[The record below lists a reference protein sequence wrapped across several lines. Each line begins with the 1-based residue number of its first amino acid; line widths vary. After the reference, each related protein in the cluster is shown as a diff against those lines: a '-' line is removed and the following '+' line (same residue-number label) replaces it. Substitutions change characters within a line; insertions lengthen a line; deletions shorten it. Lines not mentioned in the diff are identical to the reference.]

1 MRDGSRDKDPSLPS
15 ASIVVPVL
23 NGAATLGDM
32 LNALRQQTPTPN
44 DLEIIVVDNGSSDGT
59 RAIADRFPV
68 ILLEERKRGPAA
80 ARNRG
85 LSRAR
90 GEVVVH
96 LDADTLPT
104 RRWLAEI
111 LAPFCDPRTVL
122 VAGRSLSFPPKT
134 PAERYLSRFQLYDAE
149 KNINRAVLPFA
160 ASMNMAVRRRA
171 ANAIGGWC
179 EAMMTS
185 EDVDFCTRLLRHY
198 PRPIVYAR
206 RAVLFHRNRND
217 DHGLQRQAWTYGEG
231 VADTYRRYPQQLSW
245 GPAQY
250 GRLAWNLAARK
261 LRPPCLRF
269 ARRLGFATSEDVEYA
284 HYHWMWTWFFWR
296 GFFSFRSSGLR
307 REPWA

>member
-1 MRDGSRDKDPSLPS
+1 MRNNSRDKDASLPS

-23 NGAATLGDM
+23 NGAETIGDL
-32 LNALRQQTPTPN
+32 LNALRQQTPTPS
-44 DLEIIVVDNGSSDGT
+44 DLEMIVVDNGSSDGT
-59 RAIADRFPV
+59 QEIAGRFPV
-68 ILLEERKRGPAA
+68 TLLEEPKRGPSA

-85 LSRAR
+85 LAEAK

-111 LAPFCDPRTVL
+111 LAPFGDSRTVL

-149 KNINRAVLPFA
+149 KNIHRAVLPFA
-160 ASMNMAVRRRA
+160 ASMNMAVRRNA
-171 ANAIGGWC
+171 ACAIGGWC

-185 EDVDFCTRLLRHY
+185 EDVDFCTRLRQQY
-198 PRPIVYAR
+198 PRPIVYAPK
-206 RAVLFHRNRND
+206 AVLFHRNRND
-217 DHGLQRQAWTYGEG
+217 DRALQRQAWTYGEG
-231 VADTYRRYPQQLSW
+231 VADTYRRYPQHLSW

-250 GRLAWNLAARK
+250 YRLGWNLAVRKFRPRYLRLARS
-261 LRPPCLRF
+261 
-269 ARRLGFATSEDVEYA
+269 LGVATPEDVEYA